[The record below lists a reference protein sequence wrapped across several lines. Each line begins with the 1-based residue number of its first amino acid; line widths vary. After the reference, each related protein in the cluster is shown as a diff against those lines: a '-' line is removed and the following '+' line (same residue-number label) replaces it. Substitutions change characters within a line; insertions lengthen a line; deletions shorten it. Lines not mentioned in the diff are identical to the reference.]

1 LIFENDL
8 YNMGILGL
16 GVYKLEPRGWDSCIC
31 NNMPRQGSGTIDF
44 ALVQGGVA
52 LSTGIVN
59 TMISV

>member
-16 GVYKLEPRGWDSCIC
+16 GVYKLEPRGWDSAFC
-31 NNMPRQGSGTIDF
+31 NNTPRQGSGTIDC
-44 ALVQGGVA
+44 ALVQDGVA
-52 LSTGIVN
+52 LSPGIIN